1 MNNRKALNIT
11 YNSVFIVLSIV
22 LGFIGRISI
31 FPVFPFLQLDFS
43 DIPIFLSAAVSGIP
57 SGVTVWFITAL
68 LRAVMYSSSGWIG
81 FVIRSTSLILVVG
94 FGICSKY
101 KFKLFYKIIIISFLG
116 FVCLGTKLIANWYL
130 WIEFFNLSPE
140 FLNSLML
147 TIIIPYNFLKIFLTS
162 LISISLEKPTNKLIN
177 TITNY

>member
-1 MNNRKALNIT
+1 MTNRKALNVT

-43 DIPIFLSAAVSGIP
+43 DIPIFLSATISGIS
-57 SGVTVWFITAL
+57 SGVTVWFISAL

-81 FVIRSTSLILVVG
+81 FIIRSTSLILVMG
-94 FGICSKY
+94 FGLCSKY
-101 KFKLFYKIIIISFLG
+101 KFKLPYKIMFISILG
-116 FVCLGTKLIANWYL
+116 FVCLFAKLLVNWYL

-140 FLNSLML
+140 FLNSLMF
-147 TIIIPYNFLKIFLTS
+147 TVIVPYNIIKIILTS
-162 LISISLEKPTNKLIN
+162 SISILLEKPINKLLAS
-177 TITNY
+177 ITN